1 MAVKINASGRSM
13 VEMLGVLAIFGL
25 LSVIG
30 ISGFS
35 KAMTKYKITK
45 LTDDIAMIVANT
57 RTRYSQQNDYE
68 GLNNAS
74 AISIGLVPNEM
85 VKYNEDGTLEG
96 IVNAYNGKVWISAA
110 KANNADT
117 DKKSFVI
124 SFNSLS
130 REACMALATNDWGSA
145 YSSGIIALRAD
156 NGSIGNSDAE
166 AAEIMENANYNEGC
180 DGATSPY
187 IACPGG
193 KNLAIPMPPLIAV
206 QACSCKGNECAVI
219 FKYHH

>member
-1 MAVKINASGRSM
+1 MAAKINASGRSM

-68 GLNNAS
+68 ELNNAS
-74 AISIGLVPNEM
+74 AISIGLVPDEM
-85 VKYNEDGTLEG
+85 VKYKDDGTLEG
-96 IVNAYNGKVWISAA
+96 IINSYNGKVWIIAA
-110 KANNADT
+110 KASKTDT
-117 DKKSFVI
+117 DKKAFI
-124 SFNSLS
+124 FSFNGLS
-130 REACMALATNDWGSA
+130 KEACIALATNDWGSG

-156 NGSIGNSDAE
+156 SGSLGTSDADAE
-166 AAEIMENANYNEGC
+166 EIMENDNYNAGC
-180 DGATSPY
+180 DGAVSPY
-187 IACPGG
+187 VACPGG
-193 KNLAIPMPPLIAV
+193 KTLSIPMPPTTATL
-206 QACSCKGNECAVI
+206 ACGCKSNECAVI
-219 FKYHH
+219 FKYH

>member
-85 VKYNEDGTLEG
+85 VKYN
-96 IVNAYNGKVWISAA
+96 
-110 KANNADT
+110 
-117 DKKSFVI
+117 
-124 SFNSLS
+124 
-130 REACMALATNDWGSA
+130 
-145 YSSGIIALRAD
+145 
-156 NGSIGNSDAE
+156 
-166 AAEIMENANYNEGC
+166 
-180 DGATSPY
+180 
-187 IACPGG
+187 
-193 KNLAIPMPPLIAV
+193 
-206 QACSCKGNECAVI
+206 
-219 FKYHH
+219 